1 MLCVSFRYLNIH
13 ICNARII
20 IVVAVVDM
28 RHFRFAE
35 SSVCQSI
42 WHIQLVAFLLSGR
55 VIRARFYSRSLASVD
70 RCRIANVLSG
80 TIGLQLN
87 RCNCDIRKVKS
98 LFWTYQN
105 PLSDCRMSQDCWWY
119 SPLSKIRSSFSE
131 LPSNRCLSR
140 SSIHPRKLPSSH
152 RKSVKKE
159 KPSKKNFSSV
169 SNVWIIHKKNRRP

>member
-105 PLSDCRMSQDCWWY
+105 PLSDCRMSQDCLLFRRFEVLF
-119 SPLSKIRSSFSE
+119 LSQTAAWAGLQFTHENYLLHIG
-131 LPSNRCLSR
+131 NR
-140 SSIHPRKLPSSH
+140 
-152 RKSVKKE
+152 
-159 KPSKKNFSSV
+159 
-169 SNVWIIHKKNRRP
+169 